1 MDVGTHRIS
10 LTGPD
15 SHELTLE
22 SGMGLLTIRPE
33 SAPEAHRSDLI
44 VDPDQAIDWTV
55 FDAYTTPAGS
65 PWPRWLTYI
74 GNDVSVL
81 DWARTRQIEGLSLRP
96 QVPVD
101 LDASGALISSLSVHA
116 SHPMTLKLGSSER
129 IRQVS
134 LIGDLDLFDIS
145 AEEPVSSVALRP
157 VVPPGT
163 ESYALPP
170 LPGLHAVTTLT
181 VVMDPLGPSLDCA
194 SLRQFS
200 RLESLSL
207 QGALT
212 RVETLAELDLVS
224 LAVRYVP
231 DLSGLPDPTAWPRL
245 TSLIAWNVDEVVGR
259 RLREQVKAL
268 DLSGHVSVSK
278 LRSPRWFA
286 EEYGLP
292 FSGWTTTQAAA
303 ATKAFR
309 SAGKKLAAASTEAD
323 AKAAIV
329 AFVEVIND
337 LEGIATAEREDA
349 WLAVDLLA
357 KLSAVPVSG
366 EQIDD
371 WFDEAREF

>member
-1 MDVGTHRIS
+1 M
-10 LTGPD
+10 
-15 SHELTLE
+15 
-22 SGMGLLTIRPE
+22 
-33 SAPEAHRSDLI
+33 
-44 VDPDQAIDWTV
+44 
-55 FDAYTTPAGS
+55 
-65 PWPRWLTYI
+65 
-74 GNDVSVL
+74 
-81 DWARTRQIEGLSLRP
+81 
-96 QVPVD
+96 
-101 LDASGALISSLSVHA
+101 
-116 SHPMTLKLGSSER
+116 
-129 IRQVS
+129 
-134 LIGDLDLFDIS
+134 
-145 AEEPVSSVALRP
+145 
-157 VVPPGT
+157 
-163 ESYALPP
+163 
-170 LPGLHAVTTLT
+170 
-181 VVMDPLGPSLDCA
+181 
-194 SLRQFS
+194 
-200 RLESLSL
+200 
-207 QGALT
+207 
-212 RVETLAELDLVS
+212 S

-268 DLSGHVSVSK
+268 GLSGHVSVSK

-309 SAGKKLAAASTEAD
+309 SASKKLAAASTEAD

>member
-1 MDVGTHRIS
+1 
-10 LTGPD
+10 
-15 SHELTLE
+15 
-22 SGMGLLTIRPE
+22 
-33 SAPEAHRSDLI
+33 
-44 VDPDQAIDWTV
+44 
-55 FDAYTTPAGS
+55 
-65 PWPRWLTYI
+65 
-74 GNDVSVL
+74 
-81 DWARTRQIEGLSLRP
+81 
-96 QVPVD
+96 VPVE
-101 LDASGALISSLSVHA
+101 LYASGALIGSLSIHA
-116 SHPMTLKLGSSER
+116 THPLTLRLDGS

-134 LIGDLDLFDIS
+134 LIGDLDLFDVR
-145 AEEPVSSVALRP
+145 AEEPVSSVALSP
-157 VVPPGT
+157 VIPPGT

-170 LPGLHAVTTLT
+170 LPGLRAVTTLT

-194 SLRQFS
+194 SLGQFA
-200 RLESLSL
+200 RLTSLSL

-212 RVETLAELDLVS
+212 GVDTLAELDLES

-231 DLSGLPDPTAWPRL
+231 DLSGLPDPAAWPRL

-268 DLSGHVSVSK
+268 DLSGQVSVSK
-278 LRSPRWFA
+278 LRSARWFE

-292 FSGWTTTQAAA
+292 FSGWATTQATA

-309 SAGKKLAAASTEAD
+309 SASKKLAAATSEAD

-371 WFDEAREF
+371 WFDEVREF